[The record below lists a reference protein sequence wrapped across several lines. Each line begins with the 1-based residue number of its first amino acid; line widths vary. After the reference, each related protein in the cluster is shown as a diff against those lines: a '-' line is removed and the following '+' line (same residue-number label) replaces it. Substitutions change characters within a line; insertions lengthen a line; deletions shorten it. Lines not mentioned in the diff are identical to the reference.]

1 MANEEFDELAEMQEE
16 EGGFFEKGTGAKG
29 LYFQIF
35 DGGIVMKSKEVMDG
49 FETVSYFNKKKKEDV
64 ISYVKRYEEIVARVV
79 NVEKRKVKL
88 DDGTK
93 FINYNLTLLAG
104 KKKAVLQVNYMDAFL
119 RKFLKVAPNIDFSQ
133 LIRFSAFK
141 KTVNGKEKQLISIK
155 QGTGKPYKEW
165 PAVPFYW
172 EHEKHPN
179 GEYDL
184 DSPAVGADGSVL
196 PRIVHDE
203 ESDEWDSREQN
214 KFLVNYFNENCL
226 PKIHEIAEK
235 LGINTKDYEEVSA
248 SSGTEVMHTGPA
260 IPVITSKPEEPAANG
275 LADAMTPHQSS
286 ELRRLFK
293 QIGADPDKLS
303 NKFLETDF
311 DDLSIE
317 GAAYMKYRIEK
328 KIAKAREEDP
338 DAYPEPKSDESKLKA
353 ELLKRKEEEAKKKAA
368 ADEDDDDDWDD
379 TPAKP
384 KAKAV
389 DPDDDDDDDDEDDW
403 GK

>member
-1 MANEEFDELAEMQEE
+1 MANEELDDLAEMQD

-49 FETVSYFNKKKKEDV
+49 FETVSYYNKKKKEDV
-64 ISYVKRYEEIVARVV
+64 ISYVKRYDEIVARVV

-93 FINYNLTLLAG
+93 FINYNLTLIAG
-104 KKKAVLQVNYMDAFL
+104 GKKAVLQVNYMDAFL
-119 RKFLKVAPNIDFSQ
+119 RKFLKVAPNIDFEQ

-141 KTVNGKEKQLISIK
+141 KSVNGKDKQLISIK
-155 QGTGKPYKEW
+155 QGTGKPYKDW

-172 EHEKHPN
+172 EHSKHPN

-184 DSPAVGADGSVL
+184 DSPAVGKDGTVL
-196 PRIVHDE
+196 PRIIHDE
-203 ESDEWDSREQN
+203 DSDEWDSRDQN
-214 KFLVNYFNENCL
+214 KFLVKHFNENCL
-226 PKIHEIAEK
+226 PTIQAIAEK
-235 LGINTKDYEEVSA
+235 LGLNTKEYEEVNA
-248 SSGTEVMHTGPA
+248 STGEEALHTGPA
-260 IPVITSKPEEPAANG
+260 IPVITSKPEEPAATG
-275 LADAMTPHQSS
+275 IADAMTASQAI
-286 ELRRLFK
+286 ELRTLSK
-293 QIGADPDKLS
+293 QVGIDPDKLA

-328 KIAKAREEDP
+328 KIKKAREEDP
-338 DAYPEPKSDESKLKA
+338 NAYPEPKTDESKLRA
-353 ELLKRKEEEAKKKAA
+353 ELTNRKEEAKK
-368 ADEDDDDDWDD
+368 DEDDDDDWDD
-379 TPAKP
+379 EPVA
-384 KAKAV
+384 KAKAKPTP
-389 DPDDDDDDDDEDDW
+389 DPDDDDDDDEDTW